1 MADREIKCPKCGA
14 VFQVDEA
21 SYAQI
26 VKQVRDDEFARD
38 LTEREKSF
46 EREKL
51 AAVELAKVDT
61 EKTLQS
67 ELSQRENQI
76 IKLEAQI
83 DNIKAQTDTELASLK
98 TQLENTKSQSQA
110 ELANLKTQTQIE
122 LDNAKTK
129 FQLKLANEESKQ
141 QNLRDGYETQL
152 KMRDEQI
159 ERLKDMKLKLSTK
172 MVGESLEQFCQNEFN
187 KIRATAFPQAYFD
200 KDNTVSATSG
210 SKGDFIFRDPAEGV
224 ESLSIMFEM
233 KNENETTRTKKK
245 NEDFFAELDKDRRE
259 KNCEYAI
266 LVSML
271 ESESDLYNQGIV
283 DVSYKYSKMY
293 VIRPQFFVPMIT
305 ILKNAAEKSLE
316 AKQELA
322 LVKNQ
327 NIDITTFEDDVENW
341 KSGWLSTMQKAGKK
355 HLEAI
360 DQINKAIKDLEKVRD
375 ALTLSDK
382 HLLAAENKMDDL
394 TVKRLTRKNP
404 TMRAKFEEL
413 AEGKTTKES

>member
-283 DVSYKYSKMY
+283 DVSYKYPKMY

-305 ILKNAAEKSLE
+305 ILKNAAKKSLE

>member
-1 MADREIKCPKCGA
+1 MEDREIKCPKCGA
-14 VFQVDEA
+14 VFKVDET
-21 SYAQI
+21 SYAKI

-38 LTEREKSF
+38 LAEREKSF
-46 EREKL
+46 QREKT
-51 AAVELAKVDT
+51 AAIELAKVDT

-67 ELSQRENQI
+67 ELNQRENRI
-76 IKLEAQI
+76 VKLEAEL
-83 DNIKAQTDTELASLK
+83 DGIKKQAD
-98 TQLENTKSQSQA
+98 A
-110 ELANLKTQTQIE
+110 ELKNLRTKTEIE

-152 KMRDEQI
+152 KLRDEQI

-187 KIRATAFPQAYFD
+187 KVRMAAFPQAYFD
-200 KDNTVSATSG
+200 KDNDVSAASG
-210 SKGDFIFRDPAEGV
+210 SKGDFIFRDSVDGV

-233 KNENETTRTKKK
+233 KNENEATKTKHK
-245 NEDFFAELDKDRRE
+245 NEDFLAELDKDRRE

-271 ESESDLYNQGIV
+271 EAESDLYNQGIV
-283 DVSYKYSKMY
+283 DVSYKYPKMY
-293 VIRPQFFVPMIT
+293 VIRPQFFIPIIT

-316 AKQELA
+316 AKKELA

-327 NIDITTFEDDVENW
+327 NIDITTFEDDVEAW
-341 KSGWLSTMQKAGKK
+341 KSSWLSTMQKAGKK

-375 ALTLSDK
+375 ALMLSDK
-382 HLLAAENKMDDL
+382 HLIAAENKMDDL

-404 TMRAKFEEL
+404 TMRAKFDEL
-413 AEGKTTKES
+413 AEGK

>member
-1 MADREIKCPKCGA
+1 MRITPRAIINYMNEQEIKCPKCGA
-14 VFQVDEA
+14 VFKVDEA
-21 SYAQI
+21 SYAKI
-26 VKQVRDDEFARD
+26 VKQVRDDEFAKD
-38 LTEREKSF
+38 LAEREKSF
-46 EREKL
+46 EREKT

-67 ELSQRENQI
+67 ELSQRENRI
-76 IKLEAQI
+76 IKLEAKL
-83 DNIKAQTDTELASLK
+83 D
-98 TQLENTKSQSQA
+98 
-110 ELANLKTQTQIE
+110 NLKTQAETELKNLKTRTEIE

-152 KMRDEQI
+152 KLRDEQI

-187 KIRATAFPQAYFD
+187 KIRATAFPEAYFD

-233 KNENETTRTKKK
+233 KNENEATRNKKK

-271 ESESDLYNQGIV
+271 ESDSDLYNQGIV
-283 DVSYKYSKMY
+283 DVSYKYPKMY
-293 VIRPQFFVPMIT
+293 VIRPQFFVPIIT
-305 ILKNAAEKSLE
+305 ILKNVAEKSLE
-316 AKQELA
+316 TKKELA

-327 NIDITTFEDDVENW
+327 NIDITTFEDDVETW
-341 KSGWLSTMQKAGKK
+341 KSSWLATMQKAGKK

-360 DQINKAIKDLEKVRD
+360 DQVNKAIKDLEKVRD
-375 ALTLSDK
+375 ALMISDK

-394 TVKRLTRKNP
+394 TIKRLTRKNP
-404 TMRAKFEEL
+404 TMRAKFAEL
-413 AEGKTTKES
+413 AEKE

>member
-1 MADREIKCPKCGA
+1 MEDREIKCPKCGA
-14 VFQVDEA
+14 VFKVDET
-21 SYAQI
+21 SYAKI

-38 LTEREKSF
+38 LAEREKSF
-46 EREKL
+46 QREKT
-51 AAVELAKVDT
+51 AAIELAKVDT

-67 ELSQRENQI
+67 ELNQRENRI
-76 IKLEAQI
+76 VKLEAEL
-83 DNIKAQTDTELASLK
+83 DSIKKQAD
-98 TQLENTKSQSQA
+98 A
-110 ELANLKTQTQIE
+110 ELKNLRTKTEIE

-152 KMRDEQI
+152 KLRDEQI

-187 KIRATAFPQAYFD
+187 KVRMAAFPQAYFD
-200 KDNTVSATSG
+200 KDNDVSAASG
-210 SKGDFIFRDPAEGV
+210 SKGDFIFRDSTDGV

-233 KNENETTRTKKK
+233 KNENEATKTKHK
-245 NEDFFAELDKDRRE
+245 NEDFLAELDKDRRE

-271 ESESDLYNQGIV
+271 EAESDLYNQGIV
-283 DVSYKYSKMY
+283 DVSYKYPKMY
-293 VIRPQFFVPMIT
+293 VIRPQFFIPMIT

-316 AKQELA
+316 AKKELA

-327 NIDITTFEDDVENW
+327 NIDITTFEDDVEAW
-341 KSGWLSTMQKAGKK
+341 KSSWLSTMQKAGKK

-375 ALTLSDK
+375 ALMLSDK
-382 HLLAAENKMDDL
+382 HLIAAENKMDDL

-404 TMRAKFEEL
+404 TMRAKFDEL
-413 AEGKTTKES
+413 AEGK

>member
-224 ESLSIMFEM
+224 ESLSIMFEV
-233 KNENETTRTKKK
+233 KNENETTRTKHK
-245 NEDFFAELDKDRRE
+245 NEDFLAELDKDRRE

-283 DVSYKYSKMY
+283 DVSYKYPKMY

-413 AEGKTTKES
+413 AEGKAKEES

>member
-283 DVSYKYSKMY
+283 DVSYKYPKMY

-413 AEGKTTKES
+413 AEGKTKEES

>member
-283 DVSYKYSKMY
+283 DVSYKYPKMY

>member
-1 MADREIKCPKCGA
+1 MNDQEIKCPKCGA
-14 VFQVDEA
+14 VFKVDET
-21 SYAQI
+21 SYAKI
-26 VKQVRDDEFARD
+26 VKQVRDGEFAKD
-38 LTEREKSF
+38 LAEREKSF
-46 EREKL
+46 EREKT
-51 AAVELAKVDT
+51 AAVELARVDT

-67 ELSQRENQI
+67 ELSQRENRI
-76 IKLEAQI
+76 IKLEAEL
-83 DNIKAQTDTELASLK
+83 DNLKSKAATELK
-98 TQLENTKSQSQA
+98 
-110 ELANLKTQTQIE
+110 NLKTQTEIE

-152 KMRDEQI
+152 KLRDEQI

-187 KIRATAFPQAYFD
+187 KVRMAAFPEAYFD

-210 SKGDFIFRDPAEGV
+210 SKGDFIFRDPADGV

-233 KNENETTRTKKK
+233 KNENETTRTKHK

-271 ESESDLYNQGIV
+271 EAESDLYNQGIV
-283 DVSYKYSKMY
+283 DVSYKYPKMY
-293 VIRPQFFVPMIT
+293 VIRPQFFIPIIT

-316 AKQELA
+316 AKKELA

-327 NIDITTFEDDVENW
+327 NIDITTFEDDIETW

-375 ALTLSDK
+375 ALMLSDK
-382 HLLAAENKMDDL
+382 HLVAAENKMDDL

-404 TMRAKFEEL
+404 TMRAKFDEL
-413 AEGKTTKES
+413 AQK

>member
-1 MADREIKCPKCGA
+1 MEDREIKCPKCGA
-14 VFQVDEA
+14 VFKVDET
-21 SYAQI
+21 SYAKI

-38 LTEREKSF
+38 LAEREKSF
-46 EREKL
+46 QREKT
-51 AAVELAKVDT
+51 AAIELAKVDT

-67 ELSQRENQI
+67 ELNQRENRI
-76 IKLEAQI
+76 VKLEAEL
-83 DNIKAQTDTELASLK
+83 DSIKKQAD
-98 TQLENTKSQSQA
+98 A
-110 ELANLKTQTQIE
+110 ELKNLRTKTKIE

-152 KMRDEQI
+152 KLRDEQI

-187 KIRATAFPQAYFD
+187 KVRMAAFPQAYFD
-200 KDNTVSATSG
+200 KDNDVSAASG
-210 SKGDFIFRDPAEGV
+210 SKGDFIFRDSVDGV

-233 KNENETTRTKKK
+233 KNENEATKTKHK
-245 NEDFFAELDKDRRE
+245 NEDFLAELDKDRRE

-271 ESESDLYNQGIV
+271 EAESDLYNQGIV
-283 DVSYKYSKMY
+283 DVSYKYPKMY
-293 VIRPQFFVPMIT
+293 VIRPQFFIPMIT

-316 AKQELA
+316 AKKELA

-327 NIDITTFEDDVENW
+327 NIDITTFEDDVEAW
-341 KSGWLSTMQKAGKK
+341 KSSWLSTMQKAGKK

-375 ALTLSDK
+375 ALILSDK
-382 HLLAAENKMDDL
+382 HLIAAENKMDDL

-404 TMRAKFEEL
+404 TMRAKFDEL
-413 AEGKTTKES
+413 AEGK

>member
-1 MADREIKCPKCGA
+1 MQDPEIKCPKCGA
-14 VFQVDEA
+14 VFKVDEA
-21 SYAQI
+21 SYAKI
-26 VKQVRDDEFARD
+26 VKQVRDDEFSRD
-38 LTEREKSF
+38 LAEREKSF
-46 EREKL
+46 EREKS
-51 AAVELAKVDT
+51 AAVQLAKVDT
-61 EKTLQS
+61 EKSLQS
-67 ELSQRENQI
+67 ELSQRENHI
-76 IKLEAQI
+76 IKLEAEL
-83 DNIKAQTDTELASLK
+83 DNL
-98 TQLENTKSQSQA
+98 KSQSA
-110 ELANLKTQTQIE
+110 TELKNLKTQAETELRNLKAQSAVE

-152 KMRDEQI
+152 KLRDEQI

-187 KIRATAFPQAYFD
+187 KVRMAAFPEAYFD
-200 KDNTVSATSG
+200 KDNDVSAASS
-210 SKGDFIFRDPAEGV
+210 SKGDFIFRDPADGV

-245 NEDFFAELDKDRRE
+245 NEDFLAELDKDRRE

-271 ESESDLYNQGIV
+271 EAESDLYNQGIV
-283 DVSYKYSKMY
+283 DVSYKYPKMY
-293 VIRPQFFVPMIT
+293 VIRPQFFIPMIT

-316 AKQELA
+316 AKKELA

-341 KSGWLSTMQKAGKK
+341 KAGWLSTMQKAGKK

-360 DQINKAIKDLEKVRD
+360 EQINKAIKDLEKVRD
-375 ALTLSDK
+375 ALMLSDK
-382 HLLAAENKMDDL
+382 HLIAAEHKMDDL

-413 AEGKTTKES
+413 SENNSWLGSLK

>member
-233 KNENETTRTKKK
+233 KNENETTRTKHK
-245 NEDFFAELDKDRRE
+245 NEDFLAELDKDRRE

-283 DVSYKYSKMY
+283 DVSYKYPKMY

-413 AEGKTTKES
+413 AEGKTKEES

>member
-1 MADREIKCPKCGA
+1 MHDQEIKCPKCGA
-14 VFQVDEA
+14 VFKVDEA
-21 SYAQI
+21 SYAKI
-26 VKQVRDDEFARD
+26 VKQVRDDEFSRD
-38 LTEREKSF
+38 LAEREKSF
-46 EREKL
+46 EREKS

-67 ELSQRENQI
+67 ELNQRENRI
-76 IKLEAQI
+76 VKLEAEL
-83 DNIKAQTDTELASLK
+83 DNLK
-98 TQLENTKSQSQA
+98 MQSEA
-110 ELANLKTQTQIE
+110 ELRNLKTKTEIE

-141 QNLRDGYETQL
+141 QNLRDGYETQIKL
-152 KMRDEQI
+152 RDEQI

-187 KIRATAFPQAYFD
+187 KVRMAAFPEAYFD

-233 KNENETTRTKKK
+233 KNENEATRTKKK
-245 NEDFFAELDKDRRE
+245 NEDFLAELDKDRRE

-271 ESESDLYNQGIV
+271 EAESDLYNQGIV
-283 DVSYKYSKMY
+283 DVSYKYPKMY
-293 VIRPQFFVPMIT
+293 VIRPQFFIPMIT

-316 AKQELA
+316 AKKELA

-341 KSGWLSTMQKAGKK
+341 KAGWLATMQKAGKK

-360 DQINKAIKDLEKVRD
+360 EQINKAIKDLEKVRD
-375 ALTLSDK
+375 ALMLSDK
-382 HLLAAENKMDDL
+382 HLVAAEHKMDDL

-413 AEGKTTKES
+413 NAGDASLEEK

>member
-283 DVSYKYSKMY
+283 DVSYKYPKMY

-305 ILKNAAEKSLE
+305 ILKNAAKKSLE

-360 DQINKAIKDLEKVRD
+360 GQINKAIKDLEKVRD

>member
-360 DQINKAIKDLEKVRD
+360 GQINKAIKDLEKVRD

>member
-1 MADREIKCPKCGA
+1 MEDREIKCPKCGA
-14 VFQVDEA
+14 VFKVDET
-21 SYAQI
+21 SYAKI

-38 LTEREKSF
+38 LAEREKSF
-46 EREKL
+46 QREKT
-51 AAVELAKVDT
+51 AAIELAKVDT

-67 ELSQRENQI
+67 ELNQRENRI
-76 IKLEAQI
+76 VKLEAEL
-83 DNIKAQTDTELASLK
+83 DSIKKQAD
-98 TQLENTKSQSQA
+98 A
-110 ELANLKTQTQIE
+110 ELKNLRTKTEIE

-152 KMRDEQI
+152 KLRDEQI

-187 KIRATAFPQAYFD
+187 KVRMAAFPQAYFD
-200 KDNTVSATSG
+200 KDNDVSVASG
-210 SKGDFIFRDPAEGV
+210 SKGDFIFRDSTDGV

-233 KNENETTRTKKK
+233 KNENEATKTKHK
-245 NEDFFAELDKDRRE
+245 NEDFLAELDKDRRE

-271 ESESDLYNQGIV
+271 EAESDLYNQGIV
-283 DVSYKYSKMY
+283 DVSYKYPKMY
-293 VIRPQFFVPMIT
+293 VIRPQFFIPIIT

-316 AKQELA
+316 AKKELA

-327 NIDITTFEDDVENW
+327 NIDITTFEDDVEAW
-341 KSGWLSTMQKAGKK
+341 KSSWLSTMQKAGKK

-375 ALTLSDK
+375 ALMLSDK
-382 HLLAAENKMDDL
+382 HLIAAENKMDDL

-404 TMRAKFEEL
+404 TMRAKFDEL
-413 AEGKTTKES
+413 SQGK